1 MPLIASI
8 FSSFREFFQEKPGKA
23 PCFSSEHEEMDA
35 WGGIFIGG
43 RPGWEDV
50 SGGAGMPPV
59 YSGDEIF
66 MALSK
71 IPNLSSKILFDFFRK
86 YGMV

>member
-43 RPGWEDV
+43 RPGWED
-50 SGGAGMPPV
+50 
-59 YSGDEIF
+59 EIF